1 MNILRFIFA
10 AALAALLAPLS
21 HAELIWVVGPGNSLV
36 SFDHLT
42 PGTPLSTVAIS
53 GLSNL
58 ESVVGIDSR
67 PASGDLYALTDA
79 SRLYNINTSTGA
91 ATLAG
96 AGSFSPLLSGNLF
109 GVDFNPTVDRVR
121 VVSQTDQ
128 NLRLHPDLGTV
139 VATDSTLAYAPG
151 DIAFGVN
158 PSVVG
163 VAYTNSVPTA
173 STTTLYA
180 IDSARNTLVRQGSV
194 NAFPTSPNT
203 GQLFTIG
210 SLGVSTGD
218 SVGFDVSS
226 ATGVAFAAL
235 QVNGGS
241 TLYTIDLSTGVATA
255 IGNISGVSTARGLA
269 VGQDPIV
276 YTVPIV
282 GAATG
287 LNGSSFRSDL
297 ILTNSSAFSATARID
312 FYQSS
317 SVAGS
322 GITSTLNV
330 MLAPGEQKIYRDIVR
345 SQFNSDPGTGSL
357 RVSASRPIA
366 VLANIY
372 NDQRPVGRGTFG
384 QIIRASEASERQTS
398 GFLPGLSNI
407 PASTAAGLRTNVGFF
422 NPGAV
427 DSEITMIAKSS
438 LGATLATATRIIP
451 ALSHQQVGLSEIF
464 PLLLATDEVY
474 VSYTATSPI
483 FVYASVVD
491 NTSGDG
497 MYIRAESSR

>member
-1 MNILRFIFA
+1 MNFLRFILA
-10 AALAALLAPLS
+10 AAVAALLAPQS

-36 SFDHLT
+36 SFNHLA

-79 SRLYNINTSTGA
+79 SRLYNVNTSTGA
-91 ATLAG
+91 ATLVGPG
-96 AGSFSPLLSGNLF
+96 AFSPLLSGTVF

-121 VVSQTDQ
+121 VVSQNDQ

-139 VATDSTLAYAPG
+139 AATDTTLAYAPG
-151 DIAFGVN
+151 DIAFGAN

-173 STTTLYA
+173 TSTTLFA
-180 IDSARNTLVRQGSV
+180 IDSARDTLVRQGSV

-210 SLGVSTGD
+210 SLGVATGD
-218 SVGFDVSS
+218 LVGFDVSS
-226 ATGVAFAAL
+226 ATGVAFASL

-269 VGQDPIV
+269 VGQDPII
-276 YTVPIV
+276 YTVPVV

-317 SVAGS
+317 AVAGT
-322 GITSTLNV
+322 GITSTLDV
-330 MLAPGEQKIYRDIVR
+330 TLAPGEQKIYRDIVR

-357 RVSASRPIA
+357 RVAASRPIA
-366 VLANIY
+366 VLANVY

-384 QIIRASEASERQTS
+384 QIIRASEESERRTS

-422 NPGAV
+422 NPGTA
-427 DSEITMIAKSS
+427 DSEVTMTAKSALGAS
-438 LGATLATATRIIP
+438 LGTATRVIP
-451 ALSHQQVGLSEIF
+451 ALAHQQVGLSEIF
-464 PLLLATDEVY
+464 PALIATDEVY
-474 VSYTATSPI
+474 VSFTATTPI